1 MFIYITF
8 SEFDKYQISVN
19 VKRPSQQS
27 SLNQL
32 ATHRSINDQTQQ
44 TTTPITL
51 TRPRDGDSSNSGAS
65 TQWCDVYDTQQ
76 LQPGRT
82 YQVLVKTVSGKVA
95 SWPSSVNVTLSMYII
110 LKYIL

>member
-1 MFIYITF
+1 MF

-19 VKRPSQQS
+19 VKRPTQQS
-27 SLNQL
+27 PNQL
-32 ATHRSINDQTQQ
+32 ASHRSINDQTQQ

-51 TRPRDGDSSNSGAS
+51 TRPRDGDGSNSGS
-65 TQWCDVYDTQQ
+65 SMQWCDVYDTQL

-95 SWPSSVNVTLSMYII
+95 SWPASVNVTLSMFMFTPV
-110 LKYIL
+110 